1 MIWQEATVVSLQLE
15 YNFPPLTISW
25 LIWSTEGW
33 FPMIFPVTAIHV
45 RLATIKILGYELFN

>member
-33 FPMIFPVTAIHV
+33 FPMIFPIHV
-45 RLATIKILGYELFN
+45 RLLLKF